1 MFDVESIRRQF
12 PALERTFNGRPV
24 IFADNAATSLKPQS
38 VIAAVNYYYTEV
50 CANVHR
56 GINAIAQEA
65 DALYEEA
72 RESCAELLNADGE
85 EIIFVRNATEGLNL
99 AAHMMDLG
107 PGDEIVCSL
116 ADHHSNFLPWHTKAR
131 TRLVVPDADGR
142 VSAADFM
149 AQVSEKT
156 KLIALGHVSN
166 VTGVICPVEE
176 VIREARRRGILT
188 IVDGA
193 QSVPH
198 MPIDVRAL
206 GCDMLAFSGHKM
218 LGPSGIGG
226 LYVRGELLES
236 ALPMLHGGGMV
247 SSVTTDDFRLEH
259 GPHRFEAGTP
269 NIEGAL
275 GMGAAARFLMKLGM
289 ENVFAHERQL
299 ARRLIGRLAEIDG
312 LRLYP
317 SKATENRLAV
327 AAFGVPGMSEND
339 AAAVL
344 CNRHN
349 VMARSGVHCAEP
361 LVRQYGETGLVRVS
375 LHLYNTL
382 EEVDHIADA
391 VGSLCRVFA

>member
-1 MFDVESIRRQF
+1 M
-12 PALERTFNGRPV
+12 
-24 IFADNAATSLKPQS
+24 
-38 VIAAVNYYYTEV
+38 
-50 CANVHR
+50 
-56 GINAIAQEA
+56 
-65 DALYEEA
+65 
-72 RESCAELLNADGE
+72 
-85 EIIFVRNATEGLNL
+85 
-99 AAHMMDLG
+99 
-107 PGDEIVCSL
+107 
-116 ADHHSNFLPWHTKAR
+116 KAR
-131 TRLVVPDADGR
+131 TRLVVPDGDGR

-289 ENVFAHERQL
+289 ENVFAHERRL

-317 SKATENRLAV
+317 SAATEDRLAV
-327 AAFGVPGMSEND
+327 ASFAVPGMSEND

-349 VMARSGVHCAEP
+349 VMVRSGVHCAEP

-382 EEVDHIADA
+382 EEVDLIADA